1 MNTMLKT
8 SAIAATM
15 AMLFSLP
22 SGNANAGAGV
32 CMQEYR
38 ACIAAGF
45 DPIDCENGYWY
56 CLYGYIPVKSAALP
70 VASDRRD

>member
-1 MNTMLKT
+1 MNTMLKS

-22 SGNANAGAGV
+22 CGNANAGAGV

-38 ACIAAGF
+38 ACIAAGYPEF
-45 DPIDCENGYWY
+45 DCENGYCY
-56 CLYGYIPVKSAALP
+56 CLYGYIPVKSAALA
-70 VASDRRD
+70 VASGRRD